1 MSANRPVHEIRFGH
15 VKAAIWA
22 NEVDGS
28 TRHNVTLQRLYKD
41 DGGWKTSQSF
51 GRDDLALVA
60 KVADQAHTWIFQQ
73 VQETSGSR
81 RKEEEVHF

>member
-1 MSANRPVHEIRFGH
+1 MSANRPVHEVRFGH

-22 NEVDGS
+22 NEVEGR

-41 DGGWKTSQSF
+41 GDDWKTSQSF

-60 KVADQAHTWIFQQ
+60 KVADQAHTWIFQH
-73 VQETSGSR
+73 VQDGNGNGNDRNEQ
-81 RKEEEVHF
+81 F

>member
-1 MSANRPVHEIRFGH
+1 MSANRPVHEVRFGH

-22 NEVDGS
+22 NEVDGF

-41 DGGWKTSQSF
+41 GDDWKTSQSF

-60 KVADQAHTWIFQQ
+60 KVADQAHTWIYQHS
-73 VQETSGSR
+73 QESNGQERSNS
-81 RKEEEVHF
+81 F

>member
-1 MSANRPVHEIRFGH
+1 MSANRPVHEVRFGH

-22 NEVDGS
+22 NEVDGF

-41 DGGWKTSQSF
+41 GDDWKTSQSF

-73 VQETSGSR
+73 SQESNGQERSNS
-81 RKEEEVHF
+81 F